1 MPATAIRRRSR
12 RCPKAAGRPFRQPP
26 DAPSPE
32 ISRIRSYRTA
42 RFHGETAENGK
53 IPAEYT
59 KTKNRAFPCKHESPV
74 SRFICRQA
82 SILVFGYFLLKKFIV
97 RSTPIVANDR
107 IASQKTL
114 SRSGIA
120 FRSSSLHS
128 PST

>member
-1 MPATAIRRRSR
+1 MPATA
-12 RCPKAAGRPFRQPP
+12 
-26 DAPSPE
+26 SPE
-32 ISRIRSYRTA
+32 ISRIRRVHTA
-42 RFHGETAENGK
+42 RRDFHGETAENDK

-59 KTKNRAFPCKHESPV
+59 KTKNRAFPCKHEGPV

-97 RSTPIVANDR
+97 RSMPIVANDR

>member
-1 MPATAIRRRSR
+1 MPATAIRRPR
-12 RCPKAAGRPFRQPP
+12 RRPKAAGRPFRQPP

-42 RFHGETAENGK
+42 RFHGETAENDK

-97 RSTPIVANDR
+97 RSMPIVANDR

>member
-1 MPATAIRRRSR
+1 MPATAIRRPR
-12 RCPKAAGRPFRQPP
+12 RRPKAAGRPFRQPP

-42 RFHGETAENGK
+42 RFHGETAENDK

-59 KTKNRAFPCKHESPV
+59 KTKNRAFPCKHEGPV